1 MFFMRLFAVT
11 GQNMRFFGFKQPE
24 ARFLKTVAPK
34 PRLDS
39 EGTFGI
45 LQYGLSYPPTYYNRT

>member
-1 MFFMRLFAVT
+1 MRLFAVT

-24 ARFLKTVAPK
+24 AWFLKIVANK

-39 EGTFGI
+39 EGRFGI

>member
-1 MFFMRLFAVT
+1 MRLFAVT

-24 ARFLKTVAPK
+24 ARFLKTVATK
-34 PRLDS
+34 PQLDS

>member
-1 MFFMRLFAVT
+1 MCLFAVT
-11 GQNMRFFGFKQPE
+11 GQNMHFFCFKQPE
-24 ARFLKTVAPK
+24 KTVATK